1 MVRPDYFLEKPS
13 YHYLRQLVA
22 EHTEKRTKW
31 TTTTTTTTALRF
43 TERLFNCSVIY
54 WGIISDEMKINQIN
68 ILVYIFCYVG
78 YGK

>member
-22 EHTEKRTKW
+22 EYTEKRTKW
-31 TTTTTTTTALRF
+31 TTTTTTTALRF